1 MVVTH
6 FNPKPGDRLSITG
19 TRRDDGAYRIGAVT
33 TTTTTAHRGYTLSH
47 PFFRRVAKVR
57 HPRVYCGG
65 AYWPAPGVQWIVTGV
80 LRHGKGWRVEF
91 LERWTGGERSRVR
104 SLGYLDFCIQA
115 HVDP

>member
-1 MVVTH
+1 MVVTD
-6 FNPKPGDRLSITG
+6 FRPRPGQTVSLYGFGGLDG
-19 TRRDDGAYRIGAVT
+19 TRTVGRVT
-33 TTTTTAHRGYTLSH
+33 TTTTVGHRGYTLSH
-47 PFFRRVAKVR
+47 PFFRHVAEVR

-65 AYWPAPGVQWIVTGV
+65 AYWPTPGVQWIVTGV

-91 LERWTGGERSRVR
+91 LERWTGGERCRVR